1 MRTTSRTAAQAVAL
15 IMVLAATAGA
25 SVALAG
31 PAAAAP
37 PDTWP
42 DSNAISTLNALL
54 LFGGGTLAAVLVIT
68 VLAMAPSTAKVQ
80 RHRPGRDWETE
91 SLWFGGPNSELAAQP
106 AGGSHP
112 ALESS
117 SARTGTSAIG
127 ATVEGGGAGARW

>member
-1 MRTTSRTAAQAVAL
+1 MRTTSRTATQVVAL
-15 IMVLAATAGA
+15 TMMLTATAVA

-31 PAAAAP
+31 PAAATR
-37 PDTWP
+37 PDSWP
-42 DSNAISTLNALL
+42 DPGAMSTLNALL

-68 VLAMAPSTAKVQ
+68 ALAMAPSTAKVQ

-117 SARTGTSAIG
+117 STRTGTSAIG